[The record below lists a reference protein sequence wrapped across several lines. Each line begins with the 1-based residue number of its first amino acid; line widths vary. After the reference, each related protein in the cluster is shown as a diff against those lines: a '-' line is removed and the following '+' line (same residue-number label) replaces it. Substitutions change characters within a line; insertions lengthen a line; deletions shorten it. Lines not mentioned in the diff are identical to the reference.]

1 MWDDIKQEGHYIG
14 QFSFLGET
22 MEGEIVFY
30 RERGLILL
38 KLSREVKDYYQ
49 ALSMRVSKQEVISG
63 KLNIGWTVTL
73 YHNRCIKNFTRIPSY
88 QQIEF
93 SCEYVIFHNQ
103 DDPCRK
109 FNQLS
114 CVVENA
120 LEWSGLSYVDD
131 FGFDKITFRKDDPCV
146 TFHWYGVEVR
156 FSVYLDNRL
165 LQVPK
170 KEVAEYIER
179 LKIDISCDEKKDIDF
194 FLNIRIF
201 TKDIYRDVLGT
212 WKENYNFPL
221 EKIPKYD
228 ISYKLEKLIPVF
240 QLYLSLFQYQ
250 DMLVQMVFLNV
261 IQALETLHSRFFYHD
276 RKSCYINAV
285 YRKFHNH
292 PSFSSFRSLLLSPQQ
307 MKKSCHHILLYS
319 RLNDLFIGKCDG
331 LFYEFYVD
339 GGIYAQ
345 KLVDTR
351 HYYTHY
357 DKSKEDKI
365 LQGDDL
371 KDAIDVLRLLLEY
384 HVCLILGIDIH
395 QKVEIALRERL
406 SYRNVAKENP

>member
-14 QFSFLGET
+14 QFSFLGEM

-38 KLSREVKDYYQ
+38 KLSREIKNYYQ

-131 FGFDKITFRKDDPCV
+131 FGFDKITFRKDNPCV

-194 FLNIRIF
+194 FLNIRNHIISMISFSIKDNVNIYKQYLIDYDDYRVFSSLREHELYPIF

-212 WKENYNFPL
+212 WKENYNFSL

-250 DMLVQMVFLNV
+250 DMPVQMVFLNV

-292 PSFSSFRSLLLSPQQ
+292 PSFSSFRSLLLSPQ
-307 MKKSCHHILLYS
+307 
-319 RLNDLFIGKCDG
+319 
-331 LFYEFYVD
+331 
-339 GGIYAQ
+339 
-345 KLVDTR
+345 
-351 HYYTHY
+351 
-357 DKSKEDKI
+357 
-365 LQGDDL
+365 
-371 KDAIDVLRLLLEY
+371 
-384 HVCLILGIDIH
+384 
-395 QKVEIALRERL
+395 
-406 SYRNVAKENP
+406 

>member
-1 MWDDIKQEGHYIG
+1 
-14 QFSFLGET
+14 
-22 MEGEIVFY
+22 
-30 RERGLILL
+30 
-38 KLSREVKDYYQ
+38 
-49 ALSMRVSKQEVISG
+49 MRVSKQEVISG

-228 ISYKLEKLIPVF
+228 ISY
-240 QLYLSLFQYQ
+240 
-250 DMLVQMVFLNV
+250 
-261 IQALETLHSRFFYHD
+261 
-276 RKSCYINAV
+276 
-285 YRKFHNH
+285 
-292 PSFSSFRSLLLSPQQ
+292 
-307 MKKSCHHILLYS
+307 
-319 RLNDLFIGKCDG
+319 
-331 LFYEFYVD
+331 
-339 GGIYAQ
+339 
-345 KLVDTR
+345 
-351 HYYTHY
+351 
-357 DKSKEDKI
+357 
-365 LQGDDL
+365 
-371 KDAIDVLRLLLEY
+371 
-384 HVCLILGIDIH
+384 
-395 QKVEIALRERL
+395 
-406 SYRNVAKENP
+406 